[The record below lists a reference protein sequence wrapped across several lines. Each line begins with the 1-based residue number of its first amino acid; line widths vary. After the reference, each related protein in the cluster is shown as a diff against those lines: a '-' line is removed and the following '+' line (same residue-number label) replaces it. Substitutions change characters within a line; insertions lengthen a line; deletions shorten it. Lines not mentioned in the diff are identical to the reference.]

1 MIFLYY
7 LQILFKKISYIII
20 NKLFLCTKN
29 NKNNK
34 IKCENL
40 WKYYWWFLIFR
51 KINKSQ
57 KIKKYQE
64 NMKNIKK
71 IQRGCK

>member
-20 NKLFLCTKN
+20 NKLFLCPKN

-34 IKCENL
+34 IKCE
-40 WKYYWWFLIFR
+40 KFR
-51 KINKSQ
+51 KYFLRFFNIQ
-57 KIKKYQE
+57 KQ
-64 NMKNIKK
+64 
-71 IQRGCK
+71 